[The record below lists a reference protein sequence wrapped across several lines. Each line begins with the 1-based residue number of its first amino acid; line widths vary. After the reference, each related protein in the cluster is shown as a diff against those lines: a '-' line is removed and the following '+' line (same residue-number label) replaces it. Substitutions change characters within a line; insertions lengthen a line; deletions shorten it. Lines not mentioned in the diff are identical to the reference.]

1 MAHTDD
7 ADRHA
12 LEALVIDNSDLERL
26 EALLEQFNI
35 FEALGMVRQELRHSE
50 FLAFLCNPVAPHGLG
65 DLVVKQLLQ
74 RVLIAGRARA
84 LPISL
89 FDLDVWDFEH
99 LRVRREWQNID
110 IVLLDERHRLVV
122 IIENKIDSGE
132 HSGQLQRYWEI
143 AHTHYPGWRIV
154 GLYLTPAG
162 DLPSDMHFFPLGYAT
177 ICAVLEDL
185 VGRRASTLGGDVQ
198 TLITHYTQMLRRY
211 IVGDSEIALLCQRL
225 YTRHRRAFDLINQ
238 QIVAR
243 TERRRVLIDR
253 LIRQRA
259 DFAIEPGGGGGRFTR
274 FIPTAWDTNA
284 LRGGKGW
291 TRSQRILLFEF
302 VNTADSLSLAL
313 CLGPGPVERRQP
325 LYTLAEANQPPFQN
339 IHQSLQ
345 PKFNWLYARHILTSE
360 QIGESSDAFLEQ
372 EIRQHWERFLSE
384 DFPAIDE
391 HLRTQTWIW
400 QAGQAPA
407 PLLTIDVG
415 DDSDEEADPSTS

>member
-7 ADRHA
+7 ADRRA
-12 LEALVIDNSDLERL
+12 LEALVVDNSDLERL

-35 FEALGMVRQELRHSE
+35 FEALGMVRQELRHSD
-50 FLAFLCNPVAPHGLG
+50 FLAFLCNPVEPHGLG

-74 RVLIAGRARA
+74 RVLIAGRAQA

-89 FDLDVWDFEH
+89 FDLDVWNFEH

-143 AHTHYPGWRIV
+143 AQTHYPGWRIV

-162 DLPSDMHFFPLGYAT
+162 DLPSDVHFFPLGYAT

-185 VGRRASTLGGDVQ
+185 TRRRESTLGRDVHM
-198 TLITHYTQMLRRY
+198 LITHYTQMLRRY

-225 YTRHRRAFDLINQ
+225 YTRHKRAFDLINQ
-238 QIVAR
+238 QIAAR
-243 TERRRVLIDR
+243 TERRRILIDR
-253 LIRQRA
+253 LIRQRT
-259 DFAIEPGGGGGRFTR
+259 DFAIEPGGGGGKFTR
-274 FIPTAWDTNA
+274 FIPVEWDTNA

-291 TRSQRILLFEF
+291 TQSKRILLFEF
-302 VNTADSLSLAL
+302 VNNADSLSLAL
-313 CLGPGPVERRQP
+313 CLGPGPIERRQR
-325 LYTLAEANQPPFQN
+325 LYALAEANQPPFQN
-339 IHQSLQ
+339 IHQSLK
-345 PKFNWLYARHILTSE
+345 PKFNWLYARYILTSE
-360 QIGESSDAFLEQ
+360 QIGESSDAVLEK
-372 EIRQHWERFLSE
+372 EIRQHWEHFLHE
-384 DFPAIDE
+384 DFPAIDN

-407 PLLTIDVG
+407 LEVSPDTG
-415 DDSDEEADPSTS
+415 EDEAIGSIE